1 MSLFVRTENDPR
13 GIVGALRIAVAE
25 LDKDV
30 PLYRVRLLPDYL
42 SASIAQ
48 PRFNAVLVGLFS
60 AISLFLA
67 AAGLFGVMSYAVTQR
82 TREIGIRLALGAQR
96 SDVLKMILREGMRL
110 VAFGVVTGIV
120 AVLLM
125 GRLLRSVLYGI
136 GATDPPTIFG
146 VAILLAAVA
155 LIACWWPAHCASAVD
170 PVIALRSE

>member
-48 PRFNAVLVGLFS
+48 PRFNAVL
-60 AISLFLA
+60 
-67 AAGLFGVMSYAVTQR
+67 GVMSYAVTQR